1 MTERRLRLILQC
13 SSIPRLCRLK
23 IDPKT
28 RLPYVYFGH
37 TLVKQA
43 DQLKFNLTTG
53 LTHGPLV
60 CLTFVDLTSEIQYE
74 WTRILAMVGSYF
86 VLKLDSGPSLTL
98 ILLSV
103 RRLFKMLCNKKHRRV
118 PIDKYY

>member
-1 MTERRLRLILQC
+1 MYIVVTH
-13 SSIPRLCRLK
+13 K
-23 IDPKT
+23 
-28 RLPYVYFGH
+28 Y
-37 TLVKQA
+37 KQA
-43 DQLKFNLTTG
+43 DQLKLDLTTG

-60 CLTFVDLTSEIQYE
+60 SLTFVDLTSEIQCE

-103 RRLFKMLCNKKHRRV
+103 CRLFKMLCNKKHRGV